1 MLGPVDRLDPPARRI
16 LIGAPAGTGKTTLA
30 RRIHARTGVPYEEL
44 DALFHGPGW
53 TELPGFR
60 DDVAAFAARGS
71 WVTEWQYTT
80 QLGQLLPS
88 RADTLVWLDL
98 PVPVHMGRLIRR
110 TLHRRWYRV
119 PLWHGNVEPPLATIL
134 TDPDHIVRWGWK
146 GRAKLRQRIARAVVE
161 HPHLR
166 IVRLRSTREVD
177 VWLRGLPAAGQ
188 PPRPAQPP
196 VPPAH
201 AG

>member
-16 LIGAPAGTGKTTLA
+16 LIGAPAGTGKSTLA

-60 DDVAAFAARGS
+60 DDVAAFAARDS

-98 PVPVHMGRLIRR
+98 PVGVHMGRLIRR

-134 TDPDHIVRWGWK
+134 TNPDHIVRWGWK
-146 GRAKLRQRIARAVVE
+146 GRAKLRKRIVRAVVE

-177 VWLRGLPAAGQ
+177 VWLRGLPGAGQ
-188 PPRPAQPP
+188 PTRPASS
-196 VPPAH
+196 
-201 AG
+201 G

>member
-16 LIGAPAGTGKTTLA
+16 LIGAPSGAGKTTLA
-30 RRIHARTGVPYEEL
+30 RRIQERTGLPHTEV

-53 TELPGFR
+53 SELPTFR
-60 DDVAAFAARGS
+60 TDVAALAARDA
-71 WVTEWQYTT
+71 WVAEWQYTT
-80 QLGQLLPS
+80 QLGDLLPS

-98 PVPVHMGRLIRR
+98 PVQVQMGRLIRR
-110 TLHRRWYRV
+110 TLVRRWRRE
-119 PLWHGNVEPPLATIL
+119 PLWHGNVEPPLRTIL
-134 TDPDHIVRWGWK
+134 TDPDHIVRWGWR
-146 GRAKLRQRIARAVVE
+146 GRAKVRARMARAAVA

-188 PPRPAQPP
+188 PTRPASS
-196 VPPAH
+196 
-201 AG
+201 G